1 MLYEARATKTK
12 LLNSALK
19 LVRTRGF
26 GATSVDDL
34 CRDSGVTKGAFFHHF
49 KSKEDL
55 AVTATRYWSEVT
67 DVVFAK
73 APYHGFEDPLDQ
85 LIGYIDFRAT
95 LLEGKTLPESTC
107 LLGTMAQEVYDSN
120 PAIRDAC
127 SAGIIRHADDVAV
140 MIRAAK
146 ARHAPLATWSAE
158 SLAVHTQAVI
168 QGAFVIAKA
177 KNDVALAADSI
188 RHLRRYVELLFHFA
202 KED

>member
-1 MLYEARATKTK
+1 MLYETRATKTK
-12 LLNSALK
+12 LLNSAIK
-19 LVRTRGF
+19 LVRSRGY
-26 GATSVDDL
+26 GATSVDEL

-55 AVTATRYWSEVT
+55 AVSATRHWTEVT
-67 DVVFAK
+67 NMVFAS

-85 LIGYIDFRAT
+85 VIGYIDFRAT
-95 LLEGKTLPESTC
+95 LLEGRALPESTC
-107 LLGTMAQEVYDSN
+107 LLGTMAQEIYDSN

-127 SAGIIRHADDVAV
+127 AAGIITHADDVAV
-140 MIRAAK
+140 MIGAAK
-146 ARHAPLATWSAE
+146 ARHAPKATWSVE

-177 KNDVALAADSI
+177 KNDVALAADSV